1 MAAESVANDAES
13 RAESGAAEHDQ
24 EAEASTEAAAAP
36 EEAQPITQDL
46 PEAAIAAASS
56 SHTEVAAE
64 GEVAA
69 ESTDMGQASRRHD
82 GGADP
87 GDADSALSGIEQQ
100 LQQMELRVTRDGV
113 GKTVCCLLGS

>member
-24 EAEASTEAAAAP
+24 EAEASTEAAAAL

-64 GEVAA
+64 
-69 ESTDMGQASRRHD
+69 STDMGQASRRHD
-82 GGADP
+82 GGVDP

-100 LQQMELRVTRDGV
+100 LQQMELRVTRDDV
-113 GKTVCCLLGS
+113 GKTMC